1 MGIHKGHTM
10 MVQKQMVVAGQQR
23 MAESVLE
30 NQMKGIE
37 LRERRFEKHLKNLD
51 SARR

>member
-1 MGIHKGHTM
+1 M

-37 LRERRFEKHLKNLD
+37 LRERRFEKHPRTWIVRED
-51 SARR
+51 RREY